1 MKERKILFF
10 FAVVVIIISMIYV
23 TRKIVIFVMTLKM
36 EIEYWRN
43 LRLL

>member
-10 FAVVVIIISMIYV
+10 FAVVIIILMIYV